1 MTSTCL
7 QALTSNHHLAGCW
20 SSMASTSQSPTP
32 PVPPSAYRGRPASRR
47 TASSYDVL
55 PYDHNRHQRTASSSS
70 FNVRARPHPFIR
82 PTSPIASPLRPADP
96 RFSRSLST
104 TLGSPFL
111 TTAEPSLP
119 HFESDSVS
127 GPRSMSLRPAS
138 PVPTV
143 DFSIINVDPDD
154 VEANPFIPGGY
165 PLNQPRMISSPI
177 AGFGFLRGRPMYANT
192 SSSGLGEMSNNSP
205 LPASSPNSFKA
216 FLPRLWDALSSPG
229 RSVMN
234 FSSSTNVISSPPPSQ
249 PSSRPASPS
258 ASPRHLPSQSWY
270 TNNGTSNGRHSPVY
284 WNANKGKGK
293 SKAGGFFTVR
303 SGNNSRRNLNQS
315 INYSELPP
323 LDGEEGELID
333 DEACFIDIRAIT
345 GIGSCIILLMGKANA
360 SQHVTIS
367 IRYPFSSSTRIITTY
382 PYTYLSIERET
393 RL

>member
-1 MTSTCL
+1 
-7 QALTSNHHLAGCW
+7 
-20 SSMASTSQSPTP
+20 MASTSQSPTSP
-32 PVPPSAYRGRPASRR
+32 SGYRVRPVSRR
-47 TASSYDVL
+47 TASAYDVL

-70 FNVRARPHPFIR
+70 FNVRHRPHPFIR
-82 PTSPIASPLRPADP
+82 PTSPITPPLRPADP
-96 RFSRSLST
+96 RFSRFLST
-104 TLGSPFL
+104 NLGSPFL

-119 HFESDSVS
+119 HLESDSGS
-127 GPRSMSLRPAS
+127 GPHSMSLRPAS

-165 PLNQPRMISSPI
+165 PSTQPRLFSSPM
-177 AGFGFLRGRPMYANT
+177 AGRFLRGRPMYANT
-192 SSSGLGEMSNNSP
+192 PSAGLSEMSNNGP
-205 LPASSPNSFKA
+205 QPASSPNSFKA

-234 FSSSTNVISSPPPSQ
+234 FSSSTNVIPTPPSSQ
-249 PSSRPASPS
+249 PSSRAASPS
-258 ASPRHLPSQSWY
+258 APPRHHLPPQSWY

-293 SKAGGFFTVR
+293 SKAGGFFAVR
-303 SGNNSRRNLNQS
+303 SGNNSRRNLKNQS

-345 GIGSCIILLMGKANA
+345 GIGSYII
-360 SQHVTIS
+360 
-367 IRYPFSSSTRIITTY
+367 SSY
-382 PYTYLSIERET
+382 G
-393 RL
+393 